1 MKALDMLVR
10 YGSPFKT
17 HLNGLVKAATAG
29 ILIIGST
36 AAAGCRFMPVKAVD
50 ASPTE
55 LVTVDIDP
63 APAYD
68 ALTEITAEPTAVPTA
83 EPVTIEEKLLAGI
96 QYPLDGGNPID
107 GMWTGEYVDIDGDGT
122 AERLH
127 VADID
132 GGPVFCIDDEPF
144 MDVGSKITLASLDGK
159 NIVFITEKV
168 YEPGFSV
175 FYPDEDGNLYCRL
188 FAVSSEGHA
197 NALERCSSYE
207 EYIEA
212 GLEIIL
218 ENPMLYSKTEDGLR
232 FIELDMNLDG
242 KKDEISFDSTTLSVN
257 GRENQN
263 IMKTTMPRFRYD
275 AERDSIVI
283 YGSAGDFALSL
294 RLDGRD
300 LVENI
305 SHPKLL

>member
-107 GMWTGEYVDIDGDGT
+107 GMWTWEYVDIDGDGT

-168 YEPGFSV
+168 YEPG
-175 FYPDEDGNLYCRL
+175 GNLYCRL

-218 ENPMLYSKTEDGLR
+218 ENPMLYSKTEDGRR